1 LDWTLIVFFR
11 IGYTGFQEMDA
22 GYFQDRIGNLVGSG
36 FRLDF
41 FRIGFDAG
49 FGFVGFLRI
58 RNLKRLDVDSTL
70 DFQDLDLEGWIW
82 IRLLSLGYWRRS

>member
-1 LDWTLIVFFR
+1 MLD
-11 IGYTGFQEMDA
+11 
-22 GYFQDRIGNLVGSG
+22 
-36 FRLDF
+36 LD
-41 FRIGFDAG
+41 
-49 FGFVGFLRI
+49 FVGFLRI